1 VRDVG
6 ARTLEGRE
14 LTLKGS
20 EIEALQ
26 EGIRGRVITPES
38 SDYDAARRIWNSM
51 IDRRPALIIRPA
63 GAADILTA
71 VRFARQKGLLTSVR
85 GGGHNIAGNA
95 VCDGGLMVDLS
106 AMRSVQVDPA
116 ARRATVEAGATLG
129 DFDREAQVFGLATPV
144 GINSTT
150 GLAGLTL
157 GGGYGWLS
165 RKYGLTVDNLLSAS
179 VITADGRLVKAS
191 PDENPDLF
199 WAIRGGG
206 GNFGIVSRFE
216 FQLHP
221 VGPQV
226 YAGLVAYPLEQG
238 QAVLKG
244 FREFMASAPNELAAA
259 ALPRKAPP
267 LPFLPAEVHGR
278 NIVVMAFCYCGD
290 PARAEAVTGPL
301 GTFGK
306 PYGSLTGPMP
316 YTAWQQVTDPLNP
329 PGARN
334 YWKSHN
340 LTILSDRF
348 IDTIIGFTER
358 LPSDL
363 CEMPLLSLGGQ
374 ISRLPADSTAYPHRD
389 ATYVMNVHGR
399 WEEPGQDEQVIQ
411 WARDLWSATEP
422 DATGGIYINFMTAD
436 EAGRV
441 PSAAYG
447 PAWKR
452 LTQIKARW
460 DPDNFFRM
468 NHNIPPAV

>member
-1 VRDVG
+1 MKDVS
-6 ARTLEGRE
+6 ARTVDGRE
-14 LTLKGS
+14 VTLKGS
-20 EIEALQ
+20 DLEALQ
-26 EGIRGRVITPES
+26 EGLRGRVITAES
-38 SDYDAARRIWNSM
+38 AEYDAARRVWNAM

-71 VRFARQKGLLTSVR
+71 VRFARATGLLTSIR

-106 AMRSVQVDPA
+106 AVRSVRVDPA
-116 ARRATVEAGATLG
+116 ARTASVEPGATLG
-129 DFDREAQVFGLATPV
+129 DFDREAQAFGLATPV

-150 GLAGLTL
+150 GIAGLTL
-157 GGGYGWLS
+157 GGGFGWLS
-165 RKYGLTVDNLLSAS
+165 RKYGLSVDNLLGAD
-179 VITADGRLVKAS
+179 VITADGRLVKAG

-216 FQLHP
+216 FRLHP
-221 VGPQV
+221 VGPEV
-226 YAGLVAYPLEQG
+226 YAGMFVYPLEQG
-238 QAVLKG
+238 RAVLKG
-244 FREFMASAPNELAAA
+244 FREFMANAPDELTVA

-278 NIVVMAFCYCGD
+278 DIVAMVFCYSGN
-290 PARAEAVTGPL
+290 PAMGEAATRPL

-306 PYGSLTGPMP
+306 PYGSLAGPMP
-316 YTAWQQVTDPLNP
+316 YVAWQQITDPLSP

-348 IDTIIGFTER
+348 IDTLVGFAER
-358 LPSDL
+358 LPSAL
-363 CEMPLLSLGGQ
+363 CEIPVISLGGQ
-374 ISRLPADSTAYPHRD
+374 IRALPADSTAYPHRD
-389 ATYVMNVHGR
+389 AAYVMNVHGR
-399 WEEPGQDEQVIQ
+399 WEGPDQDEQVVR
-411 WARDLWSATEP
+411 WARDLWSATEA
-422 DATGGIYINFMTAD
+422 DATGGTYINFMTTD

-452 LTQIKARW
+452 LTRVKAQW

-468 NHNIPPAV
+468 NQNIPPAV